1 MFFEGYSVF
10 VVRQKNPNAPIEIP
24 RTDADELARAVPEN
38 ASAPRASSTRMPGGD
53 HKSPFGHIEGLED
66 EDMEL
71 QAALQ
76 ASLGGAYHEFDVP
89 FIRPG
94 PAAQSFASRPIPGGL
109 GEEEDDDDEHLD
121 LEESDS
127 ESSTSKDLF
136 ELEYDQCLRSPPP
149 HASPTCT
156 SPPPSPNPNPNL
168 NRGRSCSHANG
179 GQQTHGLRRASATLS
194 N

>member
-89 FIRPG
+89 FNRSG

-109 GEEEDDDDEHLD
+109 VEEEDDDD
-121 LEESDS
+121 SDS
-127 ESSTSKDLF
+127 DEEDEDEDDFLAR
-136 ELEYDQCLRSPPP
+136 ELGEDW
-149 HASPTCT
+149 
-156 SPPPSPNPNPNL
+156 
-168 NRGRSCSHANG
+168 G
-179 GQQTHGLRRASATLS
+179 
-194 N
+194 